1 MLLTTGVFPASDI
14 AAAAWSRRSCP
25 FSSSIISPHSKA
37 VAWRCS
43 LSRPKKPDSLPVISV
58 ATTGEP
64 KRSSHEP
71 RVADEF
77 KFGGLT
83 EDGLSYKEKF
93 IVRSYEVGI
102 NKTVTIQTIANF
114 LQEVSCNHFLSAGY
128 TTDGFSTTL
137 TMRKVNLIW
146 VTSRMHIEVY
156 KYPAWNDVVE
166 IETWCQCEG
175 RIGARRDWILRDYS
189 TGEVIGRAT
198 SKWLMMNQETRR
210 FQKVIDDVRDEI
222 VKYSPKSLRLAFPE
236 ENNACHKK
244 IGKVDDTAQYSKL
257 GLAPRRDDLDMNRH
271 VNNVTYIGWVLE
283 SMPSEIIYNYE
294 LQSLTLDYRRECLH
308 DDIIDSLTSPES
320 DMSDEAGS
328 EHQGING
335 RTPSADDDNG
345 FLQFRHLLRLSSG
358 DGSETNRGRTIWR
371 KKLPAN

>member
-25 FSSSIISPHSKA
+25 FSSSIISPRSKA

-58 ATTGEP
+58 ATTATGEP

-198 SKWLMMNQETRR
+198 
-210 FQKVIDDVRDEI
+210 
-222 VKYSPKSLRLAFPE
+222 RLAFPE